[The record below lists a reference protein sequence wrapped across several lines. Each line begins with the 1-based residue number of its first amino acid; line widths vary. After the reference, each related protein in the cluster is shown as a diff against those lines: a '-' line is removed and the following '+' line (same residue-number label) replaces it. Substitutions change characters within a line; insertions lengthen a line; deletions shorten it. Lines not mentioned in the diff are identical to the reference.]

1 MLRSSA
7 ALALLLIAS
16 AGAWAQLIA
25 RPPPPVF
32 RPAGL
37 IQPGGVIQPPVVPFV
52 GSNAV
57 PSPTPPPRVLPR
69 PFLAPQPFNN
79 LLGIAPYWPVWYDS
93 EPIVTTN
100 YIPFPVP
107 TPAPPPISA
116 PPPPPD
122 MKAKLVLNIPSN
134 AEVWLADQQ
143 VDSGAQPLILE
154 SPELREGQRYAFNV
168 KVKWKERDKMQERSR
183 TVTVDAGESKSLTYT
198 AAQ

>member
-1 MLRSSA
+1 MFRSTA

-25 RPPPPVF
+25 RPSAGAF
-32 RPAGL
+32 R
-37 IQPGGVIQPPVVPFV
+37 PGGVIQPPALPIAP
-52 GSNAV
+52 GSLTP
-57 PSPTPPPRVLPR
+57 PSPTPAPRVLPR
-69 PFLAPQPFNN
+69 PFLAPNPFNN
-79 LLGIAPYWPVWYDS
+79 LMGIAPYWPVWYDS
-93 EPIVTTN
+93 EPVVTTN
-100 YIPFPVP
+100 YIPYPVP
-107 TPAPPPISA
+107 TPAPPPVSA

-143 VDSGAQPLILE
+143 VDSGTQPLILE

-168 KVKWKERDKMQERSR
+168 KIKWKERDKMQERSR

>member
-1 MLRSSA
+1 MFRSTA

-32 RPAGL
+32 RP
-37 IQPGGVIQPPVVPFV
+37 GGVIQPPIVPFV
-52 GSNAV
+52 GSQGV
-57 PSPTPPPRVLPR
+57 TSPTPPPRVLPR
-69 PFLAPQPFNN
+69 PFLATNPFNN
-79 LLGIAPYWPVWYDS
+79 FLGIAPYWPVWYDS

-100 YIPFPVP
+100 YIPYPVP

-122 MKAKLVLNIPSN
+122 MKAKLVLNLPSN

>member
-1 MLRSSA
+1 MFRSTA

-32 RPAGL
+32 RP
-37 IQPGGVIQPPVVPFV
+37 GGVILPPQVPFV
-52 GSNAV
+52 GSQGV
-57 PSPTPPPRVLPR
+57 TSPTPPARVLPR
-69 PFLAPQPFNN
+69 PFLAPNPFPD
-79 LLGIAPYWPVWYDS
+79 LLGISPYWPVWYDS
-93 EPIVTTN
+93 QPIVNTT
-100 YIPFPVP
+100 YIPYPVP
-107 TPAPPPISA
+107 APAPASVSAPVA

-122 MKAKLVLNIPSN
+122 MRAKLVLNIPSN

-143 VDSGAQPLILE
+143 LDAGAQPLILE